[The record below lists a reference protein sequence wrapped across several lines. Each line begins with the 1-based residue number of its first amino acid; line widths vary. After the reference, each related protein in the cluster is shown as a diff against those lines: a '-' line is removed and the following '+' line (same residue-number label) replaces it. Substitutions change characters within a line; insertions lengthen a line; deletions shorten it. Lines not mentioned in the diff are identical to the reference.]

1 MLNIENAGTMRAS
14 FVDAVRPGA
23 DVLVQYLGTSEL
35 FIQAPFHG
43 TLAAPNALVNLQTVA
58 APGHSGVF
66 LTKSIEVSPTGVT
79 RQPFD
84 PSCQ

>member
-14 FVDAVRPGA
+14 FVDAVQPGA

-43 TLAAPNALVNLQTVA
+43 RSRRQTR
-58 APGHSGVF
+58 S
-66 LTKSIEVSPTGVT
+66 
-79 RQPFD
+79 
-84 PSCQ
+84 